1 MPTNSAFLVIPA
13 KAGTQ
18 GKRFAAGP
26 WTPACAG
33 VTDKAQSNSKLGLG
47 QRK

>member
-1 MPTNSAFLVIPA
+1 MPNNSVFLVVPA

-18 GKRFAAGP
+18 GKRCSAGP

-33 VTDKAQSNSKLGLG
+33 ATDKA
-47 QRK
+47 